1 LLLHD
6 LTKEVTALSTLPP
19 PPAVLTLAGS
29 DPSGGA
35 GIQADILTLASLG
48 CHPLSVITAITV
60 QDTVGVDDF
69 MVLDSDLVNDQAR
82 FLLED
87 IPVLVFKIGMLGS
100 VENVAVVAQLIA
112 DYPDVP
118 VVLDPVLRSGGGH
131 ELADDD
137 LIAAMRDLL
146 IPQVSIITPNSMEAR
161 RLAMN
166 DPDEDEELSLDECAK
181 RLLALGCPHVLI
193 TGTHENTKEVINS
206 LYSPNGIVRADRW
219 ERLPASYHGSGCT
232 LASAI
237 AGMLATGLML
247 PEAVREAQEYTYQS
261 LVAGFRPGMGQYI
274 PDRMF
279 WAREDEGAEGDSD

>member
-69 MVLDSDLVNDQAR
+69 LVMEADWVNDQAR

-100 VENVAVVAQLIA
+100 VENVAVVSQLIA

-146 IPQVSIITPNSMEAR
+146 IPQVSLITPNSMEAR
-161 RLAMN
+161 RLALN
-166 DPDEDEELSLDECAK
+166 DPDEDEELSLDECAR

-193 TGTHENTKEVINS
+193 TGTHENTKEVINT
-206 LYSPNGIVRADRW
+206 LYSPDGLVRSDRW
-219 ERLPASYHGSGCT
+219 ERLPGSYHGSGCT

-261 LVAGFRPGMGQYI
+261 LVAGFRPGMGQFI

>member
-1 LLLHD
+1 M
-6 LTKEVTALSTLPP
+6 STLPP

-69 MVLDSDLVNDQAR
+69 MVLDADMVNDQAR

-206 LYSPNGIVRADRW
+206 LYSPNSVVRADRW
-219 ERLPASYHGSGCT
+219 ERLPGSYHGSGCT

>member
-1 LLLHD
+1 M
-6 LTKEVTALSTLPP
+6 STLPP

-69 MVLDSDLVNDQAR
+69 MVLDADMVNDQAR

-206 LYSPNGIVRADRW
+206 LYSPNGVVRADRW
-219 ERLPASYHGSGCT
+219 ERLPGSYHGSGCT

-261 LVAGFRPGMGQYI
+261 LVAGFRPGMGQTI

>member
-1 LLLHD
+1 LLPHD

-69 MVLDSDLVNDQAR
+69 MVLDADMVNDQAR

-206 LYSPNGIVRADRW
+206 LYSPNGVVRADRW
-219 ERLPASYHGSGCT
+219 ERLPGSYHGSGCT

-261 LVAGFRPGMGQYI
+261 LVAGFRPGMGQHPG
-274 PDRMF
+274 PDVLGPR
-279 WAREDEGAEGDSD
+279 RRRSRG

>member
-1 LLLHD
+1 M
-6 LTKEVTALSTLPP
+6 STLPP

-69 MVLDSDLVNDQAR
+69 MVLDADLVNDQAR

-206 LYSPNGIVRADRW
+206 LYSPNGVVRADRW
-219 ERLPASYHGSGCT
+219 ERLPGSYHGSGCT

-261 LVAGFRPGMGQYI
+261 LVAGFRPGMGQTI

>member
-1 LLLHD
+1 MLLHD

-166 DPDEDEELSLDECAK
+166 DPDEDEELSLDEAAK

-219 ERLPASYHGSGCT
+219 ERLPGSYHGSGCT

-261 LVAGFRPGMGQYI
+261 LVAGFRPGMGQTI

>member
-1 LLLHD
+1 MLLHD

-69 MVLDSDLVNDQAR
+69 MVLDSDMVNDQAR

-166 DPDEDEELSLDECAK
+166 DPDEDEELSLDEAAK

-206 LYSPNGIVRADRW
+206 LYSPNGVVRADRW
-219 ERLPASYHGSGCT
+219 ARLPGSYHGSGCT

-261 LVAGFRPGMGQYI
+261 LVAGFRPGMGQTI

>member
-1 LLLHD
+1 MLLHD

-29 DPSGGA
+29 DSLRRA

-166 DPDEDEELSLDECAK
+166 DPDEDEELSLDEAAK

-219 ERLPASYHGSGCT
+219 ERLPGSYHGSGCT

-261 LVAGFRPGMGQYI
+261 LVAGFRPGMGQSI

>member
-1 LLLHD
+1 MLLHD

-166 DPDEDEELSLDECAK
+166 DPDEDEELSLDEAAK

-206 LYSPNGIVRADRW
+206 LYSPNGVVRADRW
-219 ERLPASYHGSGCT
+219 ERLPGSYHGSGCT

>member
-1 LLLHD
+1 M
-6 LTKEVTALSTLPP
+6 STLPP

-69 MVLDSDLVNDQAR
+69 MVLDSDMVNDQAR

-112 DYPDVP
+112 DYPDIP

-166 DPDEDEELSLDECAK
+166 DPDEDEELSLDEAAK

-206 LYSPNGIVRADRW
+206 LYSPNGVVRADRW
-219 ERLPASYHGSGCT
+219 ERLPGSYHGSGCT

>member
-1 LLLHD
+1 M
-6 LTKEVTALSTLPP
+6 STLPP

-69 MVLDSDLVNDQAR
+69 MVLDADMVNDQAR

-206 LYSPNGIVRADRW
+206 LYSPNGVVRADRW
-219 ERLPASYHGSGCT
+219 ERLPGSYHGSGCT

-279 WAREDEGAEGDSD
+279 WAREEEGAEGDSD

>member
-1 LLLHD
+1 LLPHD

-69 MVLDSDLVNDQAR
+69 MVLDADMVNDQAR

-181 RLLALGCPHVLI
+181 RCWHWA
-193 TGTHENTKEVINS
+193 
-206 LYSPNGIVRADRW
+206 A
-219 ERLPASYHGSGCT
+219 
-232 LASAI
+232 
-237 AGMLATGLML
+237 
-247 PEAVREAQEYTYQS
+247 
-261 LVAGFRPGMGQYI
+261 
-274 PDRMF
+274 RMC
-279 WAREDEGAEGDSD
+279 

>member
-1 LLLHD
+1 M
-6 LTKEVTALSTLPP
+6 STLPP

-69 MVLDSDLVNDQAR
+69 MVLDADLVNDQAR

-161 RLAMN
+161 RLAMT

-206 LYSPNGIVRADRW
+206 LYSPNGVVRADRW
-219 ERLPASYHGSGCT
+219 ERLPGSYHGSGCT

-261 LVAGFRPGMGQYI
+261 LVAGFRPGMGQTI

>member
-1 LLLHD
+1 MAAARSDQRGYRLVHI
-6 LTKEVTALSTLPP
+6 AP

>member
-1 LLLHD
+1 MLLHD

-69 MVLDSDLVNDQAR
+69 MVLDADMVNDQAR

-206 LYSPNGIVRADRW
+206 LYSPNGVVRADRW
-219 ERLPASYHGSGCT
+219 ERLPGSYHGSGCT

-279 WAREDEGAEGDSD
+279 WAREEEGAEGDSD

>member
-1 LLLHD
+1 M
-6 LTKEVTALSTLPP
+6 STLPP

-166 DPDEDEELSLDECAK
+166 DPDEDEELSLDEAAK

-219 ERLPASYHGSGCT
+219 ERLPGSYHGSGCT

-261 LVAGFRPGMGQYI
+261 LVAGFRPGMGQTI

>member
-1 LLLHD
+1 M
-6 LTKEVTALSTLPP
+6 STLPP

-69 MVLDSDLVNDQAR
+69 MVLDSDMVNDQAR

-206 LYSPNGIVRADRW
+206 LYSPNGVVRADRW
-219 ERLPASYHGSGCT
+219 ERLPGSYHGSGCT

>member
-1 LLLHD
+1 LLPHD

-69 MVLDSDLVNDQAR
+69 MVLDADMVNDQAR

-206 LYSPNGIVRADRW
+206 LYSPNGVVRADRW
-219 ERLPASYHGSGCT
+219 ERLPGSYHGSGCT

-279 WAREDEGAEGDSD
+279 WAREDEGAEGESD

>member
-1 LLLHD
+1 MLPHD

-69 MVLDSDLVNDQAR
+69 MVLDADLVNDQAR

-206 LYSPNGIVRADRW
+206 LYSPNGVVRADRW
-219 ERLPASYHGSGCT
+219 ERLPGSYHGSGCT

-261 LVAGFRPGMGQYI
+261 LVAGFRPGMGQTI

>member
-1 LLLHD
+1 MLLHD

>member
-1 LLLHD
+1 MLPHD

-69 MVLDSDLVNDQAR
+69 MVLDADLVNDQAR

-206 LYSPNGIVRADRW
+206 LYSPNGVLRADRW
-219 ERLPASYHGSGCT
+219 KRLPGSYHGSGCT

-261 LVAGFRPGMGQYI
+261 LVAGFRPGMGQTI

-279 WAREDEGAEGDSD
+279 WAREEEGAEGDSD

>member
-1 LLLHD
+1 MLLHD

-69 MVLDSDLVNDQAR
+69 MVLDSDMVNDQAR

-166 DPDEDEELSLDECAK
+166 DPDEDEELSLDEAAK

-206 LYSPNGIVRADRW
+206 LYSPNGVVRADRW
-219 ERLPASYHGSGCT
+219 ERLPGSYHGSGCT

>member
-1 LLLHD
+1 LLPHD

-69 MVLDSDLVNDQAR
+69 MVLDADMVNDQAR

-206 LYSPNGIVRADRW
+206 LYSPNGVVRADRW
-219 ERLPASYHGSGCT
+219 ERLPGSYHGSGCT

>member
-1 LLLHD
+1 M
-6 LTKEVTALSTLPP
+6 STLPP

-166 DPDEDEELSLDECAK
+166 DPDEDEELSLDEAAK

-219 ERLPASYHGSGCT
+219 ERLPGSYHGSGCT

-261 LVAGFRPGMGQYI
+261 LVAGFRPGMGQSI

>member
-1 LLLHD
+1 MLLHD

-69 MVLDSDLVNDQAR
+69 LVMEADWVNDQAR

-100 VENVAVVAQLIA
+100 VENVAVVSQLIA

-146 IPQVSIITPNSMEAR
+146 IPQVSLITPNSMEAR
-161 RLAMN
+161 RLALN
-166 DPDEDEELSLDECAK
+166 DPDEDEELSLDECAR

-193 TGTHENTKEVINS
+193 TGTHENTKEVINT
-206 LYSPNGIVRADRW
+206 LYSPDGLVRSDRW
-219 ERLPASYHGSGCT
+219 ERLPGSYHGSGCT

-261 LVAGFRPGMGQYI
+261 LVAGFRPGMGQFI

>member
-1 LLLHD
+1 LLPHD

-69 MVLDSDLVNDQAR
+69 MVLDSDMVNDQAR

-206 LYSPNGIVRADRW
+206 LYSPNGVVRADRW
-219 ERLPASYHGSGCT
+219 ERLPGSYHGSGCT

>member
-1 LLLHD
+1 MLLHD

-166 DPDEDEELSLDECAK
+166 DPDEDEELSLDEAAK

-219 ERLPASYHGSGCT
+219 ERLPGSYHGSGCT

-261 LVAGFRPGMGQYI
+261 LVAGFRPGMGQSI

>member
-69 MVLDSDLVNDQAR
+69 MVLDADMVNDQAR

-206 LYSPNGIVRADRW
+206 LYSPNGVVRADRW
-219 ERLPASYHGSGCT
+219 ERLPGSYHGSGCT

-279 WAREDEGAEGDSD
+279 WAREEEGAEGDSD

>member
-1 LLLHD
+1 MLPHD

-69 MVLDSDLVNDQAR
+69 MVLDADMVNDQAR

-206 LYSPNGIVRADRW
+206 LYSPNGVVRADRW
-219 ERLPASYHGSGCT
+219 ERLPGSYHGSGCT

-279 WAREDEGAEGDSD
+279 WAREEEGAEGDSD